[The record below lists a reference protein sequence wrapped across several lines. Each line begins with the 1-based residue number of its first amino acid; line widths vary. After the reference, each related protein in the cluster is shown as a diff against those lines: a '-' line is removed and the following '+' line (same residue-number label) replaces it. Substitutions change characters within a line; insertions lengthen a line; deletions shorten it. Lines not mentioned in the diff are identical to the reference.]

1 MSYKFNRGTT
11 SPPYKSPTMSMEDI
25 EKDGG
30 VVELRPHVL
39 IDNSAL
45 RGGERSR
52 GGDRDGRRRPMTS
65 VHRLSISEDDILP
78 VGNATVPIEY
88 RTLYELSLLSLGMY
102 STFKVQ
108 STSPSLETARQS
120 CWKLLE
126 PRWSMVC
133 SIYGGRSK

>member
-1 MSYKFNRGTT
+1 MVKRRRPVQIPT
-11 SPPYKSPTMSMEDI
+11 SSMEDI
-25 EKDGG
+25 EKVGG
-30 VVELRPHVL
+30 VVEVRPRIV
-39 IDNSAL
+39 IDDSAVS
-45 RGGERSR
+45 GGERSR
-52 GGDRDGRRRPMTS
+52 GLDRDGRRRSITS
-65 VHRLSISEDDILP
+65 VRRLSISEDDILP

-108 STSPSLETARQS
+108 STSPSLKTARQS